1 MKKLIY
7 FCVFVC
13 FVSLANAQDE
23 LSWLKNN
30 ENDSLYREDQF
41 YFGFSFNFLTELP
54 EAIEQS
60 GFSGGLTFGFI
71 RDMPINKR
79 RNLSIGLG
87 IGFNLN
93 TYGQTLKISETEN
106 GQQTFEP
113 IDPTINYDSNRFTT
127 NLIEVPLEFRWR
139 SSDVGKLSFWRVY
152 FGLKVGYVLSSK
164 SVYKGPD
171 ERFDFR
177 PINALNNFKT
187 SATFT
192 FGYGSVNFF
201 VDASLNPVFDAQIT
215 STGEEVTIRPVKV
228 GLVFFFL

>member
-1 MKKLIY
+1 MKLIY
-7 FCVFVC
+7 CFLFVC
-13 FVSLANAQDE
+13 LFISANAQDG
-23 LSWLKNN
+23 LSWLKEN
-30 ENDSLYREDQF
+30 EKDSLYREDQF

-54 EAIEQS
+54 SEIDQS
-60 GFSGGLTFGFI
+60 GFSGGLIFGFI

-79 RNLSIGLG
+79 RNVSIGLG
-87 IGFNLN
+87 LGFNLN
-93 TYGQTLKISETEN
+93 TYGQTLRISELEI

-113 IDPTINYDSNRFTT
+113 IDPSINYESNRFTT
-127 NLIEVPLEFRWR
+127 NLIEIPLEFRWR
-139 SSDVGKLSFWRVY
+139 SSDVGKLSFWRIY

-164 SVYKGPD
+164 SVYRGPD

-177 PINALNNFKT
+177 PIAALNDFKT

-201 VDASLNPVFDAQIT
+201 VDAGLNPIFDARIA
-215 STGEEVTIRPVKV
+215 STGEEVTIRPIKV